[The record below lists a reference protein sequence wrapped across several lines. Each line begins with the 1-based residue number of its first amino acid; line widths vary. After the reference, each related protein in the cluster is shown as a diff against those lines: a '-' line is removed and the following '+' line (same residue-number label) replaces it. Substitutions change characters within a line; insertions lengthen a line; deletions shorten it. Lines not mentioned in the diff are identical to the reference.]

1 MVAATEVTEQIRVL
15 VADDQGVIR
24 MGLAMI
30 LDHEPDLTTVAQ
42 AGDGEEALRLIE
54 QYDPDVVLMD
64 IRMPVMDGLVATERI
79 TRAAKE
85 SGSNRPAVLVLTT
98 FDDEAYVLSAVR
110 AGASGFLLKDTDPDL
125 LVSAVRAVHRG
136 DSLVD
141 PASTRVLLERCVE
154 LERRVGGEEPAPA
167 ALPDAAVGGSAGPV
181 ERSRAGDPGLDGARA
196 VEPRSRGEA
205 LRQRDDGENPRQQ
218 RVVEARAVQPG
229 PGRRGRLRSRRG
241 PPGRGRRQL
250 GRLAQDVESLSSE
263 CRWCLRQRR

>member
-1 MVAATEVTEQIRVL
+1 MVAAAELNEQIRIL

-42 AGDGEEALRLIE
+42 AGDGEEALRLID

-79 TRAAKE
+79 TSANKTAGR
-85 SGSNRPAVLVLTT
+85 SRPAVLVLTT

-141 PASTRVLLERCVE
+141 PASTRVLLERCME
-154 LERRVGGEEPAPA
+154 LERRVGGTAEPAPA
-167 ALPDAAVGGSAGPV
+167 QPDPRWTGALAQLSDREREILVWMARGLSNRDLATKLFVSETTVKTHVSSVLSKLGLSSRVQAVVVAYEAGVVRP
-181 ERSRAGDPGLDGARA
+181 
-196 VEPRSRGEA
+196 GEA
-205 LRQRDDGENPRQQ
+205 
-218 RVVEARAVQPG
+218 
-229 PGRRGRLRSRRG
+229 
-241 PPGRGRRQL
+241 
-250 GRLAQDVESLSSE
+250 DV
-263 CRWCLRQRR
+263 RWDA

>member
-1 MVAATEVTEQIRVL
+1 MVAAAEVKDEIRVL

-42 AGDGEEALRLIE
+42 AGDGAEALRLIE
-54 QYDPDVVLMD
+54 EYDPDVVLMD

-79 TRAAKE
+79 TSANRE
-85 SGSNRPAVLVLTT
+85 SGRNRPAVLVLTT

-154 LERRVGGEEPAPA
+154 LERQVGSGAANPAPA
-167 ALPDAAVGGSAGPV
+167 AAGNRWTGLLAQLSDREREILVWMARGLSNRDLAAKLFVSETTVKTHVSSVLSKLGLSSRVQAVVVAYEAGVVRP
-181 ERSRAGDPGLDGARA
+181 
-196 VEPRSRGEA
+196 GEA
-205 LRQRDDGENPRQQ
+205 E
-218 RVVEARAVQPG
+218 V
-229 PGRRGRLRSRRG
+229 
-241 PPGRGRRQL
+241 
-250 GRLAQDVESLSSE
+250 
-263 CRWCLRQRR
+263 RWDA

>member
-1 MVAATEVTEQIRVL
+1 MVAAADVTPEETQSIRVL

-79 TRAAKE
+79 TRANQE
-85 SGSNRPAVLVLTT
+85 SGRSRPAVLVLTT

-154 LERRVGGEEPAPA
+154 LERQLGGSADGQPAPA
-167 ALPDAAVGGSAGPV
+167 PAVTGGRWAGLLAQLSERERDVLVWMARGLSNRDLAAKLFVSETTVKTHVSSVLSKLGLSSRVQAVVVAYEAGVVRP
-181 ERSRAGDPGLDGARA
+181 
-196 VEPRSRGEA
+196 GEA
-205 LRQRDDGENPRQQ
+205 
-218 RVVEARAVQPG
+218 
-229 PGRRGRLRSRRG
+229 
-241 PPGRGRRQL
+241 
-250 GRLAQDVESLSSE
+250 DV
-263 CRWCLRQRR
+263 RWDA

>member
-1 MVAATEVTEQIRVL
+1 MTEQIRVL

-24 MGLAMI
+24 TGLAMI

-42 AGDGEEALRLIE
+42 AGDGEEALRLIDRF
-54 QYDPDVVLMD
+54 DPDVVLMD

-79 TRAAKE
+79 TRANQAAGR
-85 SGSNRPAVLVLTT
+85 SRPAVLVLTT

-154 LERRVGGEEPAPA
+154 LERQVGNGGGTPVPAPNDAGRWTGVLAQLSERERDVLVWMARGLSNRDLA
-167 ALPDAAVGGSAGPV
+167 AKLFVSETTVKTHVSSVLSKLGLSSRVQAVVVAYEAGVVRP
-181 ERSRAGDPGLDGARA
+181 
-196 VEPRSRGEA
+196 GEA
-205 LRQRDDGENPRQQ
+205 
-218 RVVEARAVQPG
+218 EARW
-229 PGRRGRLRSRRG
+229 
-241 PPGRGRRQL
+241 
-250 GRLAQDVESLSSE
+250 ES
-263 CRWCLRQRR
+263 

>member
-1 MVAATEVTEQIRVL
+1 MVAAAEVAEKIKIL

-42 AGDGEEALRLIE
+42 AGDGEEAIRMIA

-64 IRMPVMDGLVATERI
+64 IRMPVMDGLEATERI
-79 TRAAKE
+79 TKAAKE
-85 SGSNRPAVLVLTT
+85 SGRDRPAVLVLTT

-141 PASTRVLLERCVE
+141 PASTRVLLERCVQ
-154 LERRVGGEEPAPA
+154 LERQVGSLTADSAPAP
-167 ALPDAAVGGSAGPV
+167 VGRWAGPLAQLS
-181 ERSRAGDPGLDGARA
+181 EREREILVWMARGLSNRDLASKLFVSETTVKTHVSSVLSKLGLSSRVQAVVVAYEAGVVRP
-196 VEPRSRGEA
+196 GEA
-205 LRQRDDGENPRQQ
+205 E
-218 RVVEARAVQPG
+218 V
-229 PGRRGRLRSRRG
+229 
-241 PPGRGRRQL
+241 
-250 GRLAQDVESLSSE
+250 
-263 CRWCLRQRR
+263 RWEG

>member
-1 MVAATEVTEQIRVL
+1 MVAAAEVTEQIKIL

-42 AGDGEEALRLIE
+42 AGDGEEALRMIA

-64 IRMPVMDGLVATERI
+64 IRMPVMDGLEATARI
-79 TRAAKE
+79 TKAAKE
-85 SGSNRPAVLVLTT
+85 SGRGRPAVLVLTT

-125 LVSAVRAVHRG
+125 LVAAVRAVHRG

-154 LERRVGGEEPAPA
+154 LERQVGSGPAEPAPA
-167 ALPDAAVGGSAGPV
+167 AGRWTGPLTQLSEREREILVWMARGLSNRDLATKLFVSETTVKTHVSSVLSKLGLSSRVQAVVVAYEAGVVRP
-181 ERSRAGDPGLDGARA
+181 
-196 VEPRSRGEA
+196 GEA
-205 LRQRDDGENPRQQ
+205 EVRWEN
-218 RVVEARAVQPG
+218 
-229 PGRRGRLRSRRG
+229 
-241 PPGRGRRQL
+241 
-250 GRLAQDVESLSSE
+250 
-263 CRWCLRQRR
+263 

>member
-1 MVAATEVTEQIRVL
+1 MVAAAEVRSESGQIRIL

-42 AGDGEEALRLIE
+42 AGDGEEALRLVD

-79 TRAAKE
+79 TSANKAAGR
-85 SGSNRPAVLVLTT
+85 SRPAVLVLTT

-141 PASTRVLLERCVE
+141 PASTRVLLERCME
-154 LERRVGGEEPAPA
+154 LERRVGGTAEPAPA
-167 ALPDAAVGGSAGPV
+167 QPDPRWVGPLAQLSEREREILVWMARGLSNRDLATKLFVSETTVKTHVSSVLSKLGLSSRVQAVVVAYEAGVVRP
-181 ERSRAGDPGLDGARA
+181 
-196 VEPRSRGEA
+196 GEA
-205 LRQRDDGENPRQQ
+205 
-218 RVVEARAVQPG
+218 
-229 PGRRGRLRSRRG
+229 
-241 PPGRGRRQL
+241 
-250 GRLAQDVESLSSE
+250 DV
-263 CRWCLRQRR
+263 RWDA

>member
-1 MVAATEVTEQIRVL
+1 MVAAAEVTEQIRVL

-79 TRAAKE
+79 TRASKE
-85 SGSNRPAVLVLTT
+85 SGRNRPAVLVLTT

-154 LERRVGGEEPAPA
+154 LERRVGGDEPTPTA
-167 ALPDAAVGGSAGPV
+167 APDARWAGALGQLSDREREILVWMARGLSNRDLAAKLFVSETTVKTHVSNVLSKLGLSSRVQAVVVAYEAGVVRP
-181 ERSRAGDPGLDGARA
+181 
-196 VEPRSRGEA
+196 GEA
-205 LRQRDDGENPRQQ
+205 
-218 RVVEARAVQPG
+218 
-229 PGRRGRLRSRRG
+229 
-241 PPGRGRRQL
+241 
-250 GRLAQDVESLSSE
+250 DVT
-263 CRWCLRQRR
+263 WDA

>member
-1 MVAATEVTEQIRVL
+1 MAAAAELSDQIRIL

-42 AGDGEEALRLIE
+42 AGDGEEALRMVD

-79 TRAAKE
+79 TAANKAAGR
-85 SGSNRPAVLVLTT
+85 SKPAVLVLTT

-154 LERRVGGEEPAPA
+154 LERQVGGTAAAAPA
-167 ALPDAAVGGSAGPV
+167 QPDARWAGLLAQLSEREREILVWMARGLSNRDLAGKLFVSETTVKTHVSSVLSKLGLSSRVQAVVVAYEAGVVRP
-181 ERSRAGDPGLDGARA
+181 
-196 VEPRSRGEA
+196 GEA
-205 LRQRDDGENPRQQ
+205 EVRW
-218 RVVEARAVQPG
+218 EA
-229 PGRRGRLRSRRG
+229 
-241 PPGRGRRQL
+241 
-250 GRLAQDVESLSSE
+250 
-263 CRWCLRQRR
+263 